1 MLYKLY
7 ILRAVLLG
15 AIDPLLTMVRHGN
28 AVGKENAAQA
38 LSLLALNAD
47 NKVRIAESCGIQVCI
62 THACASARTHTRT
75 HGRTQAHTRMRVCT
89 HVRNA
94 GTDRIGRGRDER
106 AGPSESRPSAAE
118 SFVGQSRDRKVY
130 REPRILMW
138 QAINLIMMSIDYE
151 LLALFNLPG
160 RVGQQT
166 LFTGSEPADNRVLK
180 HLENPAPSLRC
191 I

>member
-62 THACASARTHTRT
+62 THACASARTHT
-75 HGRTQAHTRMRVCT
+75 HGRTDAHKRTRACVCAHTCGMQALIELAEDETNVQ
-89 HVRNA
+89 
-94 GTDRIGRGRDER
+94 GRAKAD
-106 AGPSESRPSAAE
+106 
-118 SFVGQSRDRKVY
+118 
-130 REPRILMW
+130 
-138 QAINLIMMSIDYE
+138 QALLNLSW
-151 LLALFNLPG
+151 
-160 RVGQQT
+160 
-166 LFTGSEPADNRVLK
+166 DNRAIAK
-180 HLENPAPSLRC
+180 FIENLGYSC
-191 I
+191 GKQ